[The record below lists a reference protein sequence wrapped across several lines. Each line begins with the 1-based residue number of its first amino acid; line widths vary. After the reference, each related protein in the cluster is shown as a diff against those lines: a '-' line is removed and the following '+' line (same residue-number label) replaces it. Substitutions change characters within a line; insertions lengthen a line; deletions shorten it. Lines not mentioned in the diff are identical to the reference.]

1 MESPKINPHLNS
13 QIICNKNI
21 QWGSSLWG
29 SGLRIERCH
38 CAAQGV
44 AMAHIQALAWEH
56 PCAMGV
62 VKKQK
67 KEKKKIASS
76 INGGGKAGQLH
87 AKESSWTTFSYHM
100 QK

>member
-1 MESPKINPHLNS
+1 M
-13 QIICNKNI
+13 
-21 QWGSSLWG
+21 WG

-62 VKKQK
+62 VKKK
-67 KEKKKIASS
+67 KRKEKDSLFNKWWWERWTATCKRIKLDYFL
-76 INGGGKAGQLH
+76 IPH
-87 AKESSWTTFSYHM
+87 AKINP
-100 QK
+100 K